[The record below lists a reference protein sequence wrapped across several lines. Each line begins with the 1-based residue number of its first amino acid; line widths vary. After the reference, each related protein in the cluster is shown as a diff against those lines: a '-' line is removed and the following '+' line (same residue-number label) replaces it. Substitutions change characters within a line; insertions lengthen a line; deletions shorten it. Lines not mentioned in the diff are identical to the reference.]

1 MTYFLLLVSV
11 CLLSLATPAWGE
23 SVKHKAQGLATLAE
37 TFEVQA
43 NTAGCAVLEPHLRNA
58 EVDAAVR
65 SWLETFEVQANTAGC
80 AVLEPHLRNAEVDA
94 AVRSWLT
101 VDAEQVRARMRQL
114 AECPQPQETSE

>member
-65 SWLETFEVQANTAGC
+65 SWL
-80 AVLEPHLRNAEVDA
+80 
-94 AVRSWLT
+94 T